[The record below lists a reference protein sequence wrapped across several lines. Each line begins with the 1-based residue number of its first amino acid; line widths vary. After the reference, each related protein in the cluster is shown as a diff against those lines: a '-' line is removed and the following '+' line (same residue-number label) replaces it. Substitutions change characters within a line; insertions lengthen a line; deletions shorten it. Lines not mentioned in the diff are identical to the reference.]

1 MEKVKGKN
9 KNAADNFDGKAT
21 STSTSI
27 SENLKH
33 SAHLSTPNNI
43 NHCAWLQ
50 YHTRKFEIA
59 VKVLLFWEN
68 NYIKKNNNIN
78 KLQHRLHVVP
88 FFQWSQIGFHISN

>member
-43 NHCAWLQ
+43 NHCA
-50 YHTRKFEIA
+50 
-59 VKVLLFWEN
+59 
-68 NYIKKNNNIN
+68 
-78 KLQHRLHVVP
+78 
-88 FFQWSQIGFHISN
+88 